1 MALPQCHIEVAYTRI
16 GQPFTDDVYESHLE
30 KLPAELQETNKQYMR
45 WQDRHAH
52 LMGKILLLSMSIR
65 MGTGANVLRDLKY
78 NDFGKPLLDYLSFST
93 SHSGELVVCACTTSD
108 VKLGIDVEQKRPVD
122 LNNFLNT
129 MSPDQWADIN
139 QSPKGALDR
148 FYTNWVIKE
157 SVMKAEGRGLSIAL
171 SDIRISGN
179 TASIA
184 NDSRFWHVTEF
195 SVDPAYAMAISVD
208 QAVSRQNVSINEF
221 LSP

>member
-1 MALPQCHIEVAYTRI
+1 MSLAECHIEVAYTRI
-16 GQPFTDDVYESHLE
+16 GYPFTDDVYESYLA
-30 KLPAELQETNKQYMR
+30 KLPLELQQTNRQYVR

-65 MGTGANVLRDLKY
+65 MGTGADVLRDLRY
-78 NDFGKPLLDYLSFST
+78 NEFGKPLSDYLSFST
-93 SHSGELVVCACTTSD
+93 SHSGELVVCACTMSK
-108 VKLGIDVEQKRPVD
+108 VKLGIDIEQKRPVD
-122 LNNFLNT
+122 FGDFLNT
-129 MSPDQWADIN
+129 MSRGQWADIH

-157 SVMKAEGRGLSIAL
+157 SLIKADGRGLFIDL

-184 NDSRFWHVTEF
+184 NDPTSWHVTEF
-195 SVDPAYAMAISVD
+195 SFDPAYAMAIAVD
-208 QAVSRQNVSINEF
+208 QAVSRQNVSISEF
-221 LSP
+221 RSN